1 MVTSAAPIELGIELG
16 VLRGVATALASD
28 TDLRVVC
35 SRVAEAVRCGRPTRD
50 VYVYRYD
57 AAAAELLLV
66 GATESP
72 AAREVGTLRVPYG
85 EGVTGWV
92 GASRESYVV
101 PHEPASD
108 PHFKPYPG
116 IGEERYGAIFSV
128 PVVSAA
134 DDLVGCI
141 TVWATRGDELGA
153 FEVPLVEDVAS
164 LLAPTLER
172 ERLLEDGRALAR
184 AEAGTR
190 ELGALAASRAPVA
203 AVVARAA
210 ELAQCGLGADLVVAV
225 VTDPSGAD
233 RMSLAVAPGS
243 DPDRR
248 TPTASVRR
256 TLLEVDQELRRA
268 RITWRTALERVAHAL
283 DGHGQVLASEAVRA
297 GADELGRIDAYR
309 LGPGSPAA
317 ASPGLLRAVADHV
330 AVAVRLAMAL
340 EQLEDRHHLTWFLR
354 DLSSGRLAGEDLR
367 RRAGALGL
375 DRAAAHVFVV
385 ACLTGGA
392 GGGPGQPGAP
402 LEADLASVLQRAAPF
417 PAGTLTGATPH
428 QAVAVVPWPSGS
440 ESVEALRRPLLRA
453 CSHVQSTTGAALT
466 IGVSRPAAGPEDFA
480 RAVAE
485 AREAMSVASTLPQ
498 PAGVF
503 TLDDIGHRLLL
514 SRVSGVAGVR
524 DRYAVAVD
532 RLAEYDRAKG
542 TELLAS
548 VATYLHLRSQ
558 SAAAR
563 QLVVHRNTLAQR
575 LHRASQL
582 SGFDVSL
589 PDTWFPLQ
597 LALEV
602 HRARGAL

>member
-1 MVTSAAPIELGIELG
+1 MTPSPAPIELG
-16 VLRGVATALASD
+16 VLRGVAAALASD
-28 TDLRVVC
+28 ADLRGVC

-57 AAAAELLLV
+57 PDGSDLLLV

-92 GASRESYVV
+92 GASRESYLV
-101 PHEPASD
+101 PREPASD
-108 PHFKPYPG
+108 PHFLPYPG
-116 IGEERYGAIFSV
+116 IGEEQYGAIFSV
-128 PVVSAA
+128 PVVTAS

-141 TVWATRGDELGA
+141 TVWATRGDEIA
-153 FEVPLVEDVAS
+153 ASEVPLVEDVAA

-172 ERLLEDGRALAR
+172 ERLLEDVRVLTRTA
-184 AEAGTR
+184 AGTR
-190 ELGALAASRAPVA
+190 DLGALAAARAPVA
-203 AVVARAA
+203 TVVERAT
-210 ELAQCGLGADLVVAV
+210 ELARTGLEADLVVAV
-225 VTDPSGAD
+225 VTDASGAD
-233 RMSLAVAPGS
+233 RMAVTTAPGS

-248 TPTASVRR
+248 TPSAAVRR

-268 RITWRTALERVAHAL
+268 RITWRAAIERVAHAL
-283 DGHGQVLASEAVRA
+283 DGPGQLLASAAVRA
-297 GADELGRIDAYR
+297 GTDELGRIDAYR

-317 ASPGLLRAVADHV
+317 APPGLLPAVADHV
-330 AVAVRLAMAL
+330 AMAVRLAMAL
-340 EQLEDRHHLTWFLR
+340 DELADRHHLTWFLR
-354 DLSSGRLAGEDLR
+354 DVSSGRLGGEDLR

-375 DRAAAHVFVV
+375 DRAAGHVFVV
-385 ACLTGGA
+385 ACLSGPA
-392 GGGPGQPGAP
+392 GGEPGQPGAP
-402 LEADLASVLQRAAPF
+402 LEAELASVLQRAAPL

-440 ESVEALRRPLLRA
+440 GSVEALRRPLLRA
-453 CSHVQSTTGAALT
+453 CAHVRSATGAALT
-466 IGVSRPAAGPEDFA
+466 VGVSRPAAGVDDFA
-480 RAVAE
+480 RALAE
-485 AREAMSVASTLPQ
+485 AREAMSVGSTLPQ

-503 TLDDIGHRLLL
+503 TLDDIGHQLLL

-602 HRARGAL
+602 HRARGRAL